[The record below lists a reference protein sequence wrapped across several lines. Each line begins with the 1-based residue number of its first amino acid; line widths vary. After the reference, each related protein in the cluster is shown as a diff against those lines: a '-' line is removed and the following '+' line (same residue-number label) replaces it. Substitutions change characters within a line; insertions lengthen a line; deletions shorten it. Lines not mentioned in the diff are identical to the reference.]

1 MTEQT
6 IHEFIQG
13 LEVSDEVKEELM
25 AITPSNYTGI

>member
-25 AITPSNYTGI
+25 AITPMNYTGI